1 MAYKCNTCGEEFISP
16 APSYIE
22 VLKFNGSVEC
32 IFECDCCPD
41 CGSRDISEVSND
53 EL

>member
-1 MAYKCNTCGEEFISP
+1 MAYKCNTCGEQFKAP
-16 APSYIE
+16 TPSYSEILRLDGTTE
-22 VLKFNGSVEC
+22 K

-41 CGSRDISEVSND
+41 CGSRNISEVSND